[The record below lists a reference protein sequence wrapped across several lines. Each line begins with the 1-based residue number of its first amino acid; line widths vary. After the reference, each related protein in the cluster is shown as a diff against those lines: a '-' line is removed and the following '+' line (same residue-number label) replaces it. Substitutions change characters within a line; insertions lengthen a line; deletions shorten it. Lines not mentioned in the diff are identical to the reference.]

1 MRLVAC
7 SAQLLRIRW
16 LAFKGDP
23 RLKCPIMLPPSSVIR
38 YATLGLR
45 RCYMPRAGLWSHK
58 YHLDGRPEPNE
69 SVPHSDGYYSL
80 NVLLGFARNAEIVA
94 GEPYDLDAI
103 FNAATRSLLLQRAR
117 IYAFGMALW
126 ASAELGFDV
135 PANVLAKVRDL
146 NGDPAAAVHWTA
158 QDIGLMLSGVVAQS
172 RLDPAWCKIAT
183 SLRDVILTSLRA
195 PSGLFFDSGTG
206 FRRYFASFATQVY
219 SCLGLFHYGEAMDD
233 PLAIAAAN
241 ACVTQLIALQ
251 GPRGEW
257 PWFFAP
263 SRGTVVDFYEVY
275 AVHQHGMAPAILHHA
290 IMHGVPGAREALV
303 KGFIWLFGDN
313 EMDRTMLRPELHL
326 FYRSQRRSGIS
337 GSRAARG
344 LRALTKAA
352 LNRKDEIGPA
362 RGAGRALTLEVRSYE
377 MGWILWSFGGRR
389 DFPELTDR
397 AEFTAALRAGGLI
410 DREVAEIS
418 ESDVSSFEPTRN
430 GPGPTVPWFKR

>member
-1 MRLVAC
+1 
-7 SAQLLRIRW
+7 
-16 LAFKGDP
+16 
-23 RLKCPIMLPPSSVIR
+23 
-38 YATLGLR
+38 
-45 RCYMPRAGLWSHK
+45 MPRAGLWSHK

-69 SVPHSDGYYSL
+69 SVPQSDSFYSL
-80 NVLLGFARNAEIVA
+80 NVLLGFARNPEIVA
-94 GEPYDLDAI
+94 GEPYHLEAI
-103 FNAATRSLLLQRAR
+103 FKVAARSLLLLRAR
-117 IYAFGMALW
+117 NYAFGMALW
-126 ASAELGFDV
+126 AGAELGFDV
-135 PANVLAKVRDL
+135 PANILAKVRDL
-146 NGDPAAAVHWTA
+146 NGDPATAVHWTA

-183 SLRDVILTSLRA
+183 SLRDVILASFRA
-195 PSGLFFDSGTG
+195 PSALFLDSGTG
-206 FRRYFASFATQVY
+206 YRRYFATFATQVY
-219 SCLGLFHYGEAMDD
+219 CCLGLYHYGEAMDD

-263 SRGTVVDFYEVY
+263 GRGTVVDFYEVY

-313 EMDRTMLRPELHL
+313 ELGRTMLRPELHL
-326 FYRSQRRSGIS
+326 FYRSQKRSGIS

-352 LNRKDEIGPA
+352 VNRNDEIGTA

-377 MGWILWSFGGRR
+377 LGWILWSFGGRR
-389 DFPELTDR
+389 EFPELTDR
-397 AEFTAALRAGGLI
+397 PEFTAAL
-410 DREVAEIS
+410 
-418 ESDVSSFEPTRN
+418 
-430 GPGPTVPWFKR
+430 

>member
-1 MRLVAC
+1 
-7 SAQLLRIRW
+7 
-16 LAFKGDP
+16 
-23 RLKCPIMLPPSSVIR
+23 
-38 YATLGLR
+38 
-45 RCYMPRAGLWSHK
+45 MPRAGLWSHK

-69 SVPHSDGYYSL
+69 SVPHSDSFYSL
-80 NVLLGFARNAEIVA
+80 NVLLGFARNPGIVA
-94 GEPYDLDAI
+94 GEPYHLEAI
-103 FNAATRSLLLQRAR
+103 FKAATRSLLLQRAR
-117 IYAFGMALW
+117 NYAFGMALW
-126 ASAELGFDV
+126 AGAELGFDV

-146 NGDPAAAVHWTA
+146 KGDPAAAVHWSA

-172 RLDPAWCKIAT
+172 RLDPAWCEIAT
-183 SLRDVILTSLRA
+183 SLRDVILTSFRA
-195 PSGLFFDSGTG
+195 PSGLFFDSGIG
-206 FRRYFASFATQVY
+206 LRRYFASFATQVY

-251 GPRGEW
+251 GPWGEW

-275 AVHQHGMAPAILHHA
+275 TVHQHGMAPAILHHA

-303 KGFIWLFGDN
+303 KGFTWLFGDN
-313 EMDRTMLRPELHL
+313 ELGRTMLRPELHL

-352 LNRKDEIGPA
+352 LNRNDEIGTA
-362 RGAGRALTLEVRSYE
+362 RGARRALSLEVRSYE
-377 MGWILWSFGGRR
+377 LGWILWSFGGRR

-397 AEFTAALRAGGLI
+397 PEFTAALRAGRFI

-418 ESDVSSFEPTRN
+418 KTSPHSS
-430 GPGPTVPWFKR
+430 